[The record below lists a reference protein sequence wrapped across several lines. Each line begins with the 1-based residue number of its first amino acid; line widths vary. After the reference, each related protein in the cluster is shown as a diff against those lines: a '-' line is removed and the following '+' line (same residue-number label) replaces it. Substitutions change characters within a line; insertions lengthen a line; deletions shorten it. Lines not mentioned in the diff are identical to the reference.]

1 MDQNAGLKDLWLLR
15 DINDPNTIVFIF
27 FIEDIQAAKAF
38 TETPQASAAQY
49 ESGIIGAPEVL
60 FLEEI

>member
-15 DINDPNTIVFIF
+15 DINDPNTIVCIF
-27 FIEDIQAAKAF
+27 FIEDIKAAKAF
-38 TETPQASAAQY
+38 TEAPQASAAQD

-60 FLEEI
+60 FLDEI